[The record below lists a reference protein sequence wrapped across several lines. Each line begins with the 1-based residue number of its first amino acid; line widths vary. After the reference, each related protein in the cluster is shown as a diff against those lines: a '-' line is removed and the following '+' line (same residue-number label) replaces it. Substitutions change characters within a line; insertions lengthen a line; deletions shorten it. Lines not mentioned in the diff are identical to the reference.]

1 LTSNILANVGNHAL
15 ESWRDRRSDIGS
27 CVVVPSHATG
37 QNVIVLD
44 RKDSPDVEGAGGDST

>member
-1 LTSNILANVGNHAL
+1 MPSRAGEIAEATSEAVSSFLH
-15 ESWRDRRSDIGS
+15 
-27 CVVVPSHATG
+27 HATG